1 MPLRI
6 IAGLIAAVVA
16 AVFAAGSAGAAP
28 VRYAI
33 DATLDPAARTIAGSV
48 EIVFENTAAVP
59 LDEVALV
66 LYPNRFARPDPG
78 VNDVNRAFV
87 YPREEFVAGG
97 MTVEG
102 IAACATWPTVEDQS
116 QPVPLG
122 KRWFRPLDGARSEA
136 IGDWADTLLRA
147 RLPSALAPGESGVV
161 RAVFRTV
168 LPERYGPFG
177 VSEGRVVA
185 LGGWFPQLA
194 ALGRYGA
201 WQPATPPAP
210 TEVSGKL
217 RVPRSYAVVLGT
229 EVHPVGHDETIAFTL
244 RGPTRQAAGAAA
256 SYAGGAWPA
265 LLASPEYRSHQ
276 RDIDGVRVL
285 LLELPSRRALV
296 FPPRPPHAA
305 QVLDALARIVQARPA
320 GLPARPAGLPARAEP
335 LVVVEAPLHLEL
347 TAPAGPGV
355 AVVSD
360 RILRVHALL
369 RGFHE
374 RELAAAVYAALL
386 RAAVAGRESAA
397 DAPWLT
403 EGIAAALADR
413 YLAAARPRHRTVY
426 DWINL
431 FNVFAIVDRF
441 ESAPKIPF
449 GRAFF
454 PEARH
459 ADELGDG
466 VESFARDRPPGRTI
480 LTKLRNEI
488 GGAAYGAAI
497 DRYLAGGESF
507 RAAAAGAAGQ
517 RLDWLF
523 DEWTAAYPSPLD
535 YALLDAD
542 LNRSDV
548 SERPPET
555 SGSGSLAEPHGLDAG
570 VPDGEPPGG
579 SAPATPYHHRLTVV
593 RSASRP
599 IREPVEIE
607 LRGRGGERARLNWD
621 DDASRAVLELA
632 TPWRT
637 RRATLDPDR
646 RLLEDTRADNVR
658 PPLTQVVLDSADV
671 TVTSSE
677 FAVSGLFVGRRRY
690 DYTKDLGLIAYL
702 SDRSVGMHLGP
713 RWHFGAAN
721 DAASYRHNLFGFY
734 TLAGLRG
741 DFGDD
746 SRPGLHTDGTLGGLG
761 LRYDYTDEISYDN
774 PTTSTKLRLF
784 ADWYDGTLGSSF
796 DYVDWGAR
804 ASVVRPVL
812 TPRTLVAVQLLN
824 AFSTPT
830 GGSRVPNQGRY
841 SLGGDLAIR
850 GIPVQARLGENVALA
865 RVELRQTAYPEMDLN
880 LGDVLVLRHGQLRLF
895 VDAGRV
901 EDRRGSLY
909 RASDFAV
916 GVGIGA
922 AAFYDFMGF
931 FPAVAYV
938 AVAQRVD
945 RFAGVDNSVQFLFGT
960 RQAF

>member
-1 MPLRI
+1 MSVRALV
-6 IAGLIAAVVA
+6 GLIVVVVA
-16 AVFAAGSAGAAP
+16 AVLAAGSAGAAL
-28 VRYAI
+28 VRYTI
-33 DATLDPAARTIAGSV
+33 DAALDPDARTIAGSV
-48 EIVFENTAAVP
+48 EIMFENTAGVP

-66 LYPNRFARPDPG
+66 LYPNRFAHPDPS
-78 VNDVNRAFV
+78 VNDVNRPFV

-97 MTVEG
+97 MTVERV
-102 IAACATWPTVEDQS
+102 AAGATSAKTADQS
-116 QPVPLG
+116 HPAPPVEGWL
-122 KRWFRPLDGARSEA
+122 RPLDGVQSEA
-136 IGDWADTLLRA
+136 IGGWAGTMLRA
-147 RLPSALAPGESGVV
+147 RLASPLAAGESGVV

-185 LGGWFPQLA
+185 LGGWFPLLP
-194 ALGRYGA
+194 ALGADGA
-201 WQPATPPAP
+201 WQPATPPPPA
-210 TEVSGKL
+210 EVSGKL
-217 RVPRSYAVVLGT
+217 RAPRSYTVVLGT
-229 EVHPVGHDETIAFTL
+229 EVHPAGHDGTIAFAPGG
-244 RGPTRQAAGAAA
+244 REPQAAGDAAW
-256 SYAGGAWPA
+256 YAGGAWPA
-265 LLASPEYRSHQ
+265 LLASPDYRSHQ
-276 RDIDGVRVL
+276 RDVDGTTVV

-296 FPPRPPHAA
+296 FPPRPSHSA
-305 QVLDALARIVQARPA
+305 QVLDAVARIVQARPA
-320 GLPARPAGLPARAEP
+320 GLPTPPEP
-335 LVVVEAPLHLEL
+335 LVVAEAQLRLEL

-369 RGFHE
+369 RDFHE

-386 RAAVAGRESAA
+386 RAPVAGRELAA
-397 DAPWLT
+397 DAPWVT
-403 EGIAAALADR
+403 EGIAAALADH

-426 DWINL
+426 DWIDL

-466 VESFARDRPPGRTI
+466 VESFARDRSPGRTI
-480 LTKLRNEI
+480 FTKLRNEI
-488 GGAAYGAAI
+488 GAAACAAAI
-497 DRYLAGGESF
+497 DRYLAAGESF
-507 RAAAAGAAGQ
+507 RAVAVGAAG
-517 RLDWLF
+517 RSLDWLF
-523 DEWTAAYPSPLD
+523 NEWTAPYPSPLD
-535 YALLDAD
+535 YALLDAE
-542 LNRSDV
+542 LNRSDAP
-548 SERPPET
+548 ERLSGTP
-555 SGSGSLAEPHGLDAG
+555 GSGSRAESDRLDAG
-570 VPDGEPPGG
+570 MPDGEPPGG
-579 SAPATPYHHRLTVV
+579 SAHVTPYHHRLTVA

-607 LRGRGGERARLNWD
+607 LRGRGDERARLTWD
-621 DDASRAVLELA
+621 DDASRAVLEVA
-632 TPWRT
+632 TPWRA

-658 PPLTQVVLDSADV
+658 PAQTQVVLDSADV

-713 RWHFGAAN
+713 RWHFGAPN
-721 DAASYRHNLFGFY
+721 DATSYRHNLFGFY

-761 LRYDYTDEISYDN
+761 LRYDYADELSYDN

-784 ADWYDGTLGSSF
+784 GDWYDGALGSSF
-796 DYVDWGAR
+796 DYVDWGVR
-804 ASVVRPVL
+804 ASAVRPVL

-865 RVELRQTAYPEMDLN
+865 RVELRQTVYPELDLN
-880 LGDVLVLRHGQLRLF
+880 LADVLVLRHGQLRLF

-901 EDRRGSLY
+901 EDRRSSLY

-922 AAFYDFMGF
+922 AAFYDFLGF

-945 RFAGVDNSVQFLFGT
+945 RFAGVDNGVQFLFGT